1 MRLTDEHIES
11 ALREIRLALL
21 EADVNFQV
29 VKAFI
34 DRVRDK
40 ATDQTVLK
48 SLTPVQQVVKIV
60 RDELLA
66 LFGDAQGG
74 LTKDAPTPRVV
85 LLLGLQ
91 GSGKTTTSG
100 KLGRWLKKQ
109 GKHPLM
115 VSTDVRRPAAIQQLA
130 VVGEQAEVK
139 VFAPETMDPVAR
151 ASGALA
157 EAKAKGFDTV
167 IVDTAGRLHIDDE
180 LMDELQAIKEAVRP
194 SDLLYVADSMTGQDA
209 IKSAG
214 EFNRRVGVTGVVLT
228 KLDGDARGGAALSVV
243 SVVGVPVAFIGSG
256 ETLEDLELFHPD
268 RIVSRM
274 LGMGDVLSLIE
285 KAEQALD
292 EGEAEKLEEKLRKNQ
307 FTLDDFKS
315 QLKTIRRMGPLE
327 SVLGMIPGMGQMKE
341 LAQNKPDEKQLGRVE
356 AIISSMTA
364 EERRNDSIINGS
376 PPQADCRGQRHF
388 RRGREPA
395 AEAVHRDAASAQDDR
410 TGWGSG
416 HARHEKHAGHEEHA
430 ADGAGHA
437 GFCAGRHG
445 EEAEK
450 GRALGAHEVT
460 VGFGLSILRL
470 WAQPRAQRSKAERL
484 RPKTRRPETEM
495 LVIRMRRVGT
505 TKKPY
510 FRVVVTEA
518 KSARESSFVENVG
531 TYNPRSKPAKVEI
544 DKERLQHWLK
554 KGAQPSDSVRTL
566 IKKHLTRD
574 LSAPVAA
581 PAGADARHS
590 DVGRGGQHARERPGQ
605 SCARRRRGR
614 GACAGRQAGLGE
626 GPRVVAPRHDG
637 AGVEDRTGRHGQ
649 DHRASGADGG
659 GAANAGRGYRRA
671 SWCSRAVGYTG
682 LTEFPSPKAQRPV
695 TPNCPTPNLGVLGDW
710 ELGVIG
716 GWGLGVGS

>member
-1 MRLTDEHIES
+1 MFESLSNRIQGAFTSLRGEVRLTPEHIES

-66 LFGDAQGG
+66 LFGEAEGG

-130 VVGEQAEVK
+130 VVGEKAEVK
-139 VFAPETMDPVAR
+139 VYAPETMDPVAR
-151 ASGALA
+151 ASAALA
-157 EAKAKGFDTV
+157 EARAKGFDTV

-180 LMDELQAIKEAVRP
+180 LMDELQAIKEAVKP

-214 EFNRRVGVTGVVLT
+214 EFNRRIGVTGVVLT

-285 KAEQALD
+285 KAEAALD

-307 FTLDDFKS
+307 FTLDDFRS

-341 LAQNKPDEKQLGRVE
+341 LAQNKPDEKQLKRVE
-356 AIISSMTA
+356 AIITSMTA
-364 EERRNDSIINGS
+364 AERANDSIINGS
-376 PPQADCRGQRHF
+376 
-388 RRGREPA
+388 RRKRIA
-395 AEAVHRDAASAQDDR
+395 A
-410 TGWGSG
+410 GSG
-416 HARHEKHAGHEEHA
+416 TSVEE
-430 ADGAGHA
+430 
-437 GFCAGRHG
+437 
-445 EEAEK
+445 
-450 GRALGAHEVT
+450 VN
-460 VGFGLSILRL
+460 RL
-470 WAQPRAQRSKAERL
+470 LKQF
-484 RPKTRRPETEM
+484 TE
-495 LVIRMRRVGT
+495 MRRVIKMIGQGGIGAARHMKNLPKVASGT
-505 TKKPY
+505 QGFAPGGTGKK
-510 FRVVVTEA
+510 R
-518 KSARESSFVENVG
+518 
-531 TYNPRSKPAKVEI
+531 
-544 DKERLQHWLK
+544 K
-554 KGAQPSDSVRTL
+554 KGGPWGL
-566 IKKHLTRD
+566 IK
-574 LSAPVAA
+574 
-581 PAGADARHS
+581 
-590 DVGRGGQHARERPGQ
+590 
-605 SCARRRRGR
+605 
-614 GACAGRQAGLGE
+614 
-626 GPRVVAPRHDG
+626 
-637 AGVEDRTGRHGQ
+637 
-649 DHRASGADGG
+649 
-659 GAANAGRGYRRA
+659 
-671 SWCSRAVGYTG
+671 SR
-682 LTEFPSPKAQRPV
+682 
-695 TPNCPTPNLGVLGDW
+695 
-710 ELGVIG
+710 
-716 GWGLGVGS
+716 